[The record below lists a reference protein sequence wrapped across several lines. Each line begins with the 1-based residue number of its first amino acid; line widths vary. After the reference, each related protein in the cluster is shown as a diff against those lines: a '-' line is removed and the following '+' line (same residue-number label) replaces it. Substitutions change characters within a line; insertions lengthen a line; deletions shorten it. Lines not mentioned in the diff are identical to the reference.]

1 MALLLL
7 DAERRAIDISRPPGA
22 QQQTCR
28 TLLQRSIDGTD
39 GPRDG
44 RNFFSPSPAAVS
56 PAVVLVPH
64 NIVLMCLQLGSRTCN
79 PRQFRYLVI
88 VERHDVESG
97 AVSSEGTAVQSLSG
111 QAPLYFMALKWPIM
125 C

>member
-39 GPRDG
+39 GRRDG
-44 RNFFSPSPAAVS
+44 LNFFSPTPAVVS
-56 PAVVLVPH
+56 PAVVLLPH
-64 NIVLMCLQLGSRTCN
+64 NIVLICLQLVAV
-79 PRQFRYLVI
+79 PVI
-88 VERHDVESG
+88 P
-97 AVSSEGTAVQSLSG
+97 VSSDIRSSWNV
-111 QAPLYFMALKWPIM
+111 MM
-125 C
+125 

>member
-39 GPRDG
+39 GRTDET
-44 RNFFSPSPAAVS
+44 FFLPLPQL
-56 PAVVLVPH
+56 LVP
-64 NIVLMCLQLGSRTCN
+64 L
-79 PRQFRYLVI
+79 
-88 VERHDVESG
+88 
-97 AVSSEGTAVQSLSG
+97 SSWFHTT
-111 QAPLYFMALKWPIM
+111 
-125 C
+125 

>member
-39 GPRDG
+39 GRTDG
-44 RNFFSPSPAAVS
+44 RNFFLS
-56 PAVVLVPH
+56 H
-64 NIVLMCLQLGSRTCN
+64 SRSC
-79 PRQFRYLVI
+79 
-88 VERHDVESG
+88 
-97 AVSSEGTAVQSLSG
+97 
-111 QAPLYFMALKWPIM
+111 
-125 C
+125 